1 MAPFWGA
8 PAREAP
14 GSVPVTP
21 PPPPRRR
28 APGNP
33 RGPRA
38 PFCRAR
44 GRAQG
49 VGESKLDERR
59 AGRGGP
65 QLHPPRVRGEDISEG
80 RAGGG
85 VGKSGANLLGC
96 QAKLVLQMLW
106 EPAVPA
112 AQRRVGVPPVRR
124 RTGGQPWVRAARA
137 AQNSLSPHSR
147 FSIELRR
154 LARNAQSFK
163 PLEGSE
169 PLNVC
174 AVELRAALETSR
186 RSPRA
191 ACLSGEHV
199 QADLELGS
207 LRSDVSGL
215 GAERSHRNAAPD
227 GRGDGGA
234 LP

>member
-14 GSVPVTP
+14 GSVPVT
-21 PPPPRRR
+21 PPPRRR

-65 QLHPPRVRGEDISEG
+65 NFTRRVCAGRTPQRGGRGRRGKVRGEL
-80 RAGGG
+80 AGVPGE
-85 VGKSGANLLGC
+85 VGPADALGA
-96 QAKLVLQMLW
+96 
-106 EPAVPA
+106 
-112 AQRRVGVPPVRR
+112 GVPPVLRR
-124 RTGGQPWVRAARA
+124 AGGQPWVRAARA

-186 RSPRA
+186 RSPRSRLPFGR
-191 ACLSGEHV
+191 ACSGCLRARLAGERC
-199 QADLELGS
+199 QWAGS
-207 LRSDVSGL
+207 PAFAPER
-215 GAERSHRNAAPD
+215 GA
-227 GRGDGGA
+227 
-234 LP
+234 